1 MHVHTEREIASVY
14 GSIPYKNNANILLNI
29 ILKDSLPKF
38 SPKHGRD
45 FDSMNNV
52 VSPLCSSDD
61 LNCEVFRG
69 AKQRFIGVRSKAATQ
84 QCIMDDMSVTA

>member
-84 QCIMDDMSVTA
+84 QCIYG

>member
-1 MHVHTEREIASVY
+1 MFLLEVASVIQVY
-14 GSIPYKNNANILLNI
+14 NQNNANILLNI
-29 ILKDSLPKF
+29 ILKDSLLKI

-45 FDSMNNV
+45 WNFDSVNNV
-52 VSPLCSSDD
+52 VSPLCSSDE